1 MVHNICESH
10 IRVHF
15 GGVAVTGACNRFLA
29 AVRIHGVD
37 EVARLLEGRCGPRAD
52 LGRVGAIDTVG
63 LGPGRTFRY
72 NIDKL
77 TKLRSPGFP
86 FPPLAVPALKRRW
99 RAG

>member
-15 GGVAVTGACNRFLA
+15 GGVAVAGACNRFLA

-72 NIDKL
+72 TVLVISIL
-77 TKLRSPGFP
+77 SYARRASLSPLWRC
-86 FPPLAVPALKRRW
+86 PP
-99 RAG
+99 